1 MSDSVFVAS
10 LSFQF
15 LFLQDDNEE
24 RLVVT
29 TNEELIVSDS
39 EQSEDNLDEDGERTV
54 TQSGRDDE
62 GKDQGDGV
70 SLRST
75 ISTGSETS
83 ESSQYDI
90 IDGKMITFF

>member
-1 MSDSVFVAS
+1 M
-10 LSFQF
+10 
-15 LFLQDDNEE
+15 
-24 RLVVT
+24 T

-39 EQSEDNLDEDGERTV
+39 EQSEDNLDEDVDRTV
-54 TQSGRDDE
+54 TQGNHTDE
-62 GKDQGDGV
+62 GKDQGDRV

-90 IDGKMITFF
+90 IDGKTSLFFFLMSL